1 MKTSMEHFDSLDDMA
16 DFPEELNVKAILE
29 KVKVF
34 LVVKQL
40 KEDSSPNLVIPN
52 LYIGCLGTVLNKKK
66 LYETQITHILSVCE
80 MPIFPYQAEDFKS
93 LLININ
99 DSVDQEIK
107 SKFEIAND
115 FIHSAIK
122 NKQNVLI
129 HCFAG
134 KSRSASFVIAYLIKY
149 LQMTPLQALKL
160 LQSRRRIAQP
170 NMGFM
175 KQLDAYH
182 KELYRQPQI
191 QKEQKQIES
200 SYIQKKVK
208 SNQQQEHLQQSNDQ
222 QILNS

>member
-1 MKTSMEHFDSLDDMA
+1 MKSSMEHLDILDEMA

-66 LYETQITHILSVCE
+66 LLETQITHILSVCE
-80 MPIFPYQAEDFKS
+80 MPIFPYQVEDFKS

-115 FIHSAIK
+115 FIHSAIQK
-122 NKQNVLI
+122 KQNVLI

-134 KSRSASFVIAYLIKY
+134 KSRSASFVIAYLIKF

-160 LQSRRRIAQP
+160 LQSKRRIAQP

-191 QKEQKQIES
+191 QKEKKQEETFPLEKKIKQNEQEEDQKQI
-200 SYIQKKVK
+200 
-208 SNQQQEHLQQSNDQ
+208 NDQ
-222 QILNS
+222 LLLNS

>member
-1 MKTSMEHFDSLDDMA
+1 MKSQMEHFEILDEMA

-29 KVKVF
+29 KVKAF

-66 LYETQITHILSVCE
+66 LFETQITHILSVCE
-80 MPIFPYQAEDFKS
+80 MPIFPYQPEDFKS

-115 FIHSAIK
+115 FIHSAIQK
-122 NKQNVLI
+122 KQNVLI

-160 LQSRRRIAQP
+160 LQSKRTIAQP

-191 QKEQKQIES
+191 QKQKKQEES
-200 SYIQKKVK
+200 TPLEKKVK
-208 SNQQQEHLQQSNDQ
+208 QNEPEEVQKQSSDQ
-222 QILNS
+222 LVLNS

>member
-1 MKTSMEHFDSLDDMA
+1 MKSSMEHFDALDELA

-29 KVKVF
+29 KVKAF

-66 LYETQITHILSVCE
+66 LYESQITHILSVCE
-80 MPIFPYQAEDFKS
+80 MPIFPYQTTEFKS

-107 SKFEIAND
+107 SKFEMAND
-115 FIHSAIK
+115 FIHSAIQK
-122 NKQNVLI
+122 NQNVLI

-149 LQMTPLQALKL
+149 QQMTPLQALKL
-160 LQSRRRIAQP
+160 LQSKRRIAQP

-191 QKEQKQIES
+191 QKEQKQVEAS
-200 SYIQKKVK
+200 PVEKKVK
-208 SNQQQEHLQQSNDQ
+208 LNQQEEDFQQQGDQ
-222 QILNS
+222 QLLNS